1 MAASANI
8 HASDPSRVALF
19 EPVHG
24 SAPPL
29 AGKDV
34 ANPLASV
41 LTVGMMRA
49 YLGYPEE
56 ERRLE
61 SIVARAIAEKKC
73 TRDVGGELGT
83 KAVGDW
89 VLNELAHA

>member
-1 MAASANI
+1 
-8 HASDPSRVALF
+8 VALF

-34 ANPLASV
+34 ANPFASF
-41 LTVGMMRA
+41 LTVGMMMTH
-49 YLGYPEE
+49 LGHAKFEPLIE
-56 ERRLE
+56 
-61 SIVARAIAEKKC
+61 AAITEALDAHKC

-83 KAVGDW
+83 KAASAFVR
-89 VLNELAHA
+89 ELLASRI